1 MFMQNI
7 KIIIKTLIFVF
18 KVDWINT
25 FRINSLLP
33 YQQRKYLPILVF
45 KSKLKI
51 KKGKISLD
59 VDQKD
64 IKFGMLKLG
73 LKHSDNIISNKG
85 ICINLNSG
93 DLVFKGS
100 GIIGNGSSIQLLGGK
115 IIFGKN
121 FGITGNFNIASKK
134 QISIGDNLSCSW
146 DVSVYDTDFHECIEP
161 INGRPLQTNESIHIG
176 NNVWICQKATI
187 LKGVILPDWVTIGA
201 CSLVNKNYSNAERYN
216 IIAGIP
222 AKILNIHIQRKD
234 LKIISHLKCWN
245 ITSGFNVINSF
256 VDGAEE

>member
-1 MFMQNI
+1 MSLQKI
-7 KIIIKTLIFVF
+7 KIIIKKIIFIF

-25 FRINSLLP
+25 IRINLLLP
-33 YQQRKYLPILVF
+33 FRQRKHLPILLF
-45 KSKLKI
+45 KSSLKI
-51 KKGKISLD
+51 KKGKILLD
-59 VDQKD
+59 VDQKN

-73 LKHSDNIISNKG
+73 LKHSGNIISSKG

-93 DLVFKGS
+93 NLIFKGS
-100 GIIGNGSSIQLLGGK
+100 GIIGNGSTIQLLGGN

-121 FGITGNFNIASKK
+121 FGITGNFNLASKK
-134 QISIGDNLSCSW
+134 HISIGENLSCSW

-201 CSLVNKNYSNAERYN
+201 CSLVNK
-216 IIAGIP
+216 IIAMLRDMI
-222 AKILNIHIQRKD
+222 
-234 LKIISHLKCWN
+234 
-245 ITSGFNVINSF
+245 
-256 VDGAEE
+256 